1 MKVIVTK
8 KFHDKKADQIRN
20 VGDIFTCSKHR
31 YDEIRSVDPGL
42 VKEHKEQVEEPSE

>member
-8 KFHDKKADQIRN
+8 KFHDKKTDQIRN

-42 VKEHKEQVEEPSE
+42 VKEHKEPVE